1 MNTFLHILNN
11 FPAKLVFFQNNK
23 EIFSVL
29 STQFLGDEIN
39 LRIDEL
45 ANFKISVYPLNT
57 TFLPYSL
64 SFVKADQEIRLLSD
78 FATIYPLPESNFV
91 LDLKKI
97 SISKDDII
105 GDKIEIDSFDL
116 KKLSFLNDLKGR
128 GRVETF
134 SVSENKLIKKDNYFV
149 FLNKNQ
155 QKMSN
160 NLILL
165 DFFQSIFAEDFSSAK
180 QLLSPSFSSILNKE
194 TIKTFFGKFKSCKL
208 VNYYS
213 TPCVV
218 LFYEDFAKVFGAKI
232 VEDKICDIYQIN

>member
-11 FPAKLVFFQNNK
+11 FSTKLVFFQNNK

-64 SFVKADQEIRLLSD
+64 SFVKTDQEIRLLSN
-78 FATIYPLPESNFV
+78 FATIYPLPESNIV

-97 SISKDDII
+97 SISKDEII

-128 GRVETF
+128 GKVETF
-134 SVSENKLIKKDNYFV
+134 SVSENKLTKKDNYFV
-149 FLNKNQ
+149 FLNKNK

-160 NLILL
+160 NFTTIIL
-165 DFFQSIFAEDFSSAK
+165 
-180 QLLSPSFSSILNKE
+180 
-194 TIKTFFGKFKSCKL
+194 T
-208 VNYYS
+208 
-213 TPCVV
+213 
-218 LFYEDFAKVFGAKI
+218 
-232 VEDKICDIYQIN
+232 